1 MSGGGLA
8 ARMLLF
14 LSGSVAESTVRVAAK
29 ATNVWRK
36 SKWSLKGNKP
46 TLSGRSREWSAPKT
60 EKRRILDSHAPT
72 ASDSVCVAHF
82 RKRCAVEFW
91 TGSQDYQDLD
101 LIRSILFI
109 LSTTALIDAFENVA
123 RTCFSPVQS
132 AVKQI
137 TLAGSV
143 PAAMRHVTIRAPEP
157 GLWLSAN
164 GQSTFPA
171 R

>member
-1 MSGGGLA
+1 M
-8 ARMLLF
+8 
-14 LSGSVAESTVRVAAK
+14 
-29 ATNVWRK
+29 
-36 SKWSLKGNKP
+36 
-46 TLSGRSREWSAPKT
+46 
-60 EKRRILDSHAPT
+60 
-72 ASDSVCVAHF
+72 CVAHF

-101 LIRSILFI
+101 LIPSILFI

-143 PAAMRHVTIRAPEP
+143 PAAMRHVTMKCTGDRELILGDGR
-157 GLWLSAN
+157 SI
-164 GQSTFPA
+164 A
-171 R
+171 RSP